1 MKAGGGAI
9 GAVGT
14 AHLGEERP
22 GRLED
27 VVEGL
32 LASYSTVGGINQ
44 IEGENLPAL
53 ERVVD
58 ALRLLEGILFPGF
71 YEQAPLGRR
80 NLRYVIGE
88 RCARLQDCLGEA
100 IARSLRVEAEWAGGG
115 AEGAERADENGAAAG
130 RVRRVADG
138 GADGGADGEVDGGAG
153 DGAGIEVTGLDE
165 ATARARGERI
175 VYELLDAL
183 PSIREML
190 HEDARAALEGDP
202 AARSLVEVVLAY
214 PSIRA
219 LAVHRVAHFLHRRRV
234 PLIPRMMSEYV
245 HGQTGIDIHPG
256 ARIGPGL
263 FIDHGT
269 GVVIGETAVLGRWCK
284 LYQGVTLGALSVA
297 KHAPATWDPP
307 KRHPTLEDRVTVYAG
322 ATILGGE
329 TVIGE
334 GSVIGGNV
342 WLTRSVPAGT
352 TVQIEP
358 PLLRYR
364 GGERVQGGGGDGVYQ
379 I

>member
-1 MKAGGGAI
+1 MDRDGVGDVRGGPGPEP
-9 GAVGT
+9 GGT
-14 AHLGEERP
+14 GP
-22 GRLED
+22 GRLEAA
-27 VVEGL
+27 VEGL
-32 LASYSTVGGINQ
+32 LSSYASVGGINQ

-53 ERVVD
+53 ARVVD

-88 RCARLQDCLGEA
+88 RCARLQECLGEA
-100 IARSLRVEAEWAGGG
+100 IARSLRVEAEWVGGG
-115 AEGAERADENGAAAG
+115 EERRA
-130 RVRRVADG
+130 ADG
-138 GADGGADGEVDGGAG
+138 DGGTG
-153 DGAGIEVTGLDE
+153 GLDE
-165 ATARARGERI
+165 GTARARAERI
-175 VYELLDAL
+175 VYELLEAL

-256 ARIGPGL
+256 ATIGPGL

-297 KHAPATWDPP
+297 KHAPATWEPP
-307 KRHPTLEDRVTVYAG
+307 KRHPTLEDRVTVYSG
-322 ATILGGE
+322 ATILGGD

-358 PLLRYR
+358 PFLRYR
-364 GGERVQGGGGDGVYQ
+364 GARRGREDGEGGAGYD

>member
-1 MKAGGGAI
+1 MRTGGGAP
-9 GAVGT
+9 GAAGS
-14 AHLGEERP
+14 ARPGEERP

-32 LASYSTVGGINQ
+32 LASYSSVGGINQ

-100 IARSLRVEAEWAGGG
+100 IARSRRVEAEWAGDGECGG
-115 AEGAERADENGAAAG
+115 EAAGGGGGGAG

-138 GADGGADGEVDGGAG
+138 GVDGVPVG
-153 DGAGIEVTGLDE
+153 GLDG

-175 VYELLDAL
+175 VYELLEEL

-297 KHAPATWDPP
+297 KHAPATWDAP

-364 GGERVQGGGGDGVYQ
+364 GGERVQGRGEDGGYE

>member
-1 MKAGGGAI
+1 ML
-9 GAVGT
+9 T
-14 AHLGEERP
+14 ADRP
-22 GRLED
+22 GASRLEAA
-27 VVEGL
+27 VEGL
-32 LASYSTVGGINQ
+32 LESYARVGGINQ
-44 IEGENLPAL
+44 TEGKNLPSLSGVVSAL
-53 ERVVD
+53 H
-58 ALRLLEGILFPGF
+58 LLEGVLFPGY
-71 YEQAPLGRR
+71 YEQSPLGRR
-80 NLRYVIGE
+80 NLRYVIG
-88 RCARLQDCLGEA
+88 ARGAGLLVCLREE
-100 IARSLRVEAEWAGGG
+100 IARSVAVGARGAGGG
-115 AEGAERADENGAAAG
+115 EPGGEASGAAPG
-130 RVRRVADG
+130 PG
-138 GADGGADGEVDGGAG
+138 GARGDLRRAADGEAAGSAADSAVGDSARGAS
-153 DGAGIEVTGLDE
+153 GAEVADSG
-165 ATARARGERI
+165 ARARAERI
-175 VYELLDAL
+175 VAELLEAL

-202 AARSLVEVVLAY
+202 AARSIVEVVLAY

-219 LAVHRVAHFLHRRRV
+219 LGVQRVAQFLQRRRV
-234 PLIPRMMSEYV
+234 PLIPRMMSEHV

-256 ARIGPGL
+256 AAIGPGL

-284 LYQGVTLGALSVA
+284 LYQGVTLGALSVVKEGEA
-297 KHAPATWDPP
+297 SWEPA

-364 GGERVQGGGGDGVYQ
+364 GASSASPVVEALDYQ

>member
-1 MKAGGGAI
+1 MDS
-9 GAVGT
+9 
-14 AHLGEERP
+14 R
-22 GRLED
+22 
-27 VVEGL
+27 
-32 LASYSTVGGINQ
+32 
-44 IEGENLPAL
+44 
-53 ERVVD
+53 
-58 ALRLLEGILFPGF
+58 
-71 YEQAPLGRR
+71 
-80 NLRYVIGE
+80 
-88 RCARLQDCLGEA
+88 
-100 IARSLRVEAEWAGGG
+100 
-115 AEGAERADENGAAAG
+115 
-130 RVRRVADG
+130 
-138 GADGGADGEVDGGAG
+138 
-153 DGAGIEVTGLDE
+153 
-165 ATARARGERI
+165 ARAERI
-175 VYELLDAL
+175 VYELLEAL
-183 PSIREML
+183 PAIREML

-202 AARSLVEVVLAY
+202 AARSIVEVVLAY

-219 LAVHRVAHFLHRRRV
+219 LGIHRVAHFLHRRHV
-234 PLIPRMMSEYV
+234 PLIPRMMSEHV

-256 ARIGPGL
+256 ATIGPGL

-284 LYQGVTLGALSVA
+284 LYQGVTLGALSVV
-297 KHAPATWDPP
+297 KHGEATWDPV

-329 TVIGE
+329 TVIGA

-364 GGERVQGGGGDGVYQ
+364 GGSSGSPARDPLDYQ

>member
-1 MKAGGGAI
+1 MRVPERGGVERGGVERAGVKRAGIERDRDGAAA
-9 GAVGT
+9 GESRDEAGPGSLDAVVDE
-14 AHLGEERP
+14 L
-22 GRLED
+22 LE
-27 VVEGL
+27 
-32 LASYSTVGGINQ
+32 SYAAVGGINQ
-44 IEGENLPAL
+44 LEGNNLPAL
-53 ERVVD
+53 ARVVD
-58 ALRLLEGILFPGF
+58 ALQLLEAILFPGF

-80 NLRYVIGE
+80 NLRYLIGE
-88 RCARLQDCLGEA
+88 RCARLQECLGEA
-100 IARSLRVEAEWAGGG
+100 IARSLLVADG
-115 AEGAERADENGAAAG
+115 AASDGRGERRAADGAAA
-130 RVRRVADG
+130 
-138 GADGGADGEVDGGAG
+138 
-153 DGAGIEVTGLDE
+153 DGAVTRVTD
-165 ATARARGERI
+165 RARGRAERI
-175 VYELLDAL
+175 VCELLEAL

-190 HEDARAALEGDP
+190 HEDSRAALEGDP

-219 LAVHRVAHFLHRRRV
+219 LSVHRVAHFLHRRRV

-284 LYQGVTLGALSVA
+284 LYQGVTLGAISVM
-297 KHAPATWDPP
+297 KHEQATWDPP
-307 KRHPTLEDRVTVYAG
+307 KRHPTLGDRVTVYAG

-364 GGERVQGGGGDGVYQ
+364 GAARARGGGEGAGYV